1 MDNFRE
7 TTMSASLT
15 AVEQIEFDAL
25 VKAEY
30 QSLGFLLRDT
40 IRVRRDIIGATV
52 SFRKVN
58 QIQAVPTGYLQTVV
72 IQDPGYSQVQAILQK
87 YTAPTAV
94 DTVQELTVNFD
105 AKMENA
111 MLVANAL
118 GRRSDQIIINAFAA
132 DPGEVIL
139 AAGTGM
145 TYEKYT
151 QVIEFFDNNAVP
163 LPERFFAMS
172 AANFRQLL
180 AEDEF
185 VSTFYTQ
192 NRVLDKGFIRE
203 YLGVNVIIIPEM
215 VEGGLPLAGDIRTAF
230 AWHKQS
236 TGMGVGHD
244 FRTEINYLPRE
255 TSWLV
260 NGIFSAGAIVIDN
273 KGLIAIEAD
282 ESV

>member
-1 MDNFRE
+1 
-7 TTMSASLT
+7 MSTSLT
-15 AVEQIEFDAL
+15 AVQQIEFDAL

-40 IRVRRDIIGATV
+40 IRVRRDVIGASV

-72 IQDPGYSQVQAILQK
+72 IQDPGYTQSSAILQK
-87 YTAPTAV
+87 FTAPTAV
-94 DTVQELTVNFD
+94 DSVQELTVNFD

-118 GRRSDQIIINAFAA
+118 GRRSDQIII
-132 DPGEVIL
+132 DSLGVSPGQTIL
-139 AAGTGM
+139 NGGSNM
-145 TYEKYT
+145 TYTKYR
-151 QVIEFFDNNAVP
+151 QVIQFFDNNAVP
-163 LPERFFAMS
+163 LPERFWAMS
-172 AANFRQLL
+172 ASNFASLL
-180 AEDEF
+180 AADQF

-203 YLGVNVIIIPEM
+203 FLGVNVIIIPQM
-215 VEGGLPLAGDIRTAF
+215 QEGGLPLNGVIRKTF

-236 TGMGVGHD
+236 SGMGIGHD

-260 NGIFSAGAIVIDN
+260 NGIFSAGAVTIDN
-273 KGLIAIEAD
+273 KGIIQVDCD
-282 ESV
+282 ETSI

>member
-1 MDNFRE
+1 
-7 TTMSASLT
+7 MSTSLT
-15 AVEQIEFDAL
+15 AVQQIEFDAL

-40 IRVRRDIIGATV
+40 VRVRRDVIGATV

-58 QIQAVPTGYLQTVV
+58 QIQAVATGYLQTVV
-72 IQDPGYSQVQAILQK
+72 IQDPMYSQTPAILQK

-118 GRRSDQIIINAFAA
+118 GRRSDQIIINSLALT
-132 DPGEVIL
+132 PGQTIVDG
-139 AAGTGM
+139 GTNM
-145 TYEKYT
+145 TYTKYT
-151 QVIEFFDNNAVP
+151 DIIQFFDNNAVP
-163 LPERFFAMS
+163 LPERFVAMS
-172 AANFRQLL
+172 ASNFRSLL
-180 AEDEF
+180 AADQF

-192 NRVLDKGFIRE
+192 NRVLDKGFVRE
-203 YLGVNVIIIPEM
+203 YLGINLIIIPQM
-215 VEGGLPLAGDIRTAF
+215 VEGGLPLSGGLIRKTF

-236 TGMGVGHD
+236 TGMGIGHD

-260 NGIFSAGAIVIDN
+260 NGIFSAGAITIDN
-273 KGLIAIEAD
+273 LGIIEVD
-282 ESV
+282 CNENV

>member
-1 MDNFRE
+1 
-7 TTMSASLT
+7 MSTSLT
-15 AVEQIEFDAL
+15 AVQQVEFDAL

-40 IRVRRDIIGATV
+40 VRVRRDVIGSTV

-58 QIQAVPTGYLQTVV
+58 QIQAVATGYLQSVV
-72 IQDPGYSQVQAILQK
+72 IQDPGYTQTSAILQK

-94 DTVQELTVNFD
+94 DSVQELTVNFD

-118 GRRSDQIIINAFAA
+118 GRRSDQIIINSLAVS
-132 DPGEVIL
+132 PGQVI
-139 AAGTGM
+139 AENSQNM
-145 TYEKYT
+145 TYTKYT
-151 QVIEFFDNNAVP
+151 DIIEFFDNNAVP
-163 LPERFFAMS
+163 LPERFVAMS
-172 AANFRQLL
+172 ASNFRSLL
-180 AEDEF
+180 AADQF

-203 YLGVNVIIIPEM
+203 YLGINLIIIPSM
-215 VEGGLPLAGDIRTAF
+215 VEGGLPLSGGLIRKTF

-236 TGMGVGHD
+236 TGMGIGHD

-255 TSWLV
+255 TSWLI
-260 NGIFSAGAIVIDN
+260 NGIFSAGAITIDN
-273 KGLIAIEAD
+273 LGIIEVD
-282 ESV
+282 CNENF

>member
-1 MDNFRE
+1 
-7 TTMSASLT
+7 MSTSLT
-15 AVEQIEFDAL
+15 AVQQIEFDAL

-40 IRVRRDIIGATV
+40 VRVRRDVIGATV

-72 IQDPGYSQVQAILQK
+72 IQDPGYTQTSAILQK

-94 DTVQELTVNFD
+94 DSVQELTVNFD

-118 GRRSDQIIINAFAA
+118 GRRSDQIII
-132 DPGEVIL
+132 DSLGVSPGQTITDG
-139 AAGTGM
+139 GTNM
-145 TYEKYT
+145 TYSKYT
-151 QVIEFFDNNAVP
+151 QAIQFFDNNAVP
-163 LPERFFAMS
+163 LPERFAAMS
-172 AANFRQLL
+172 ASNFQSLL
-180 AEDEF
+180 QADQF

-192 NRVLDKGFIRE
+192 NRVLDKGFVRD
-203 YLGVNVIIIPEM
+203 YLGINMVVIPNM
-215 VEGGLPLAGDIRTAF
+215 AEGGLPFANSPTNTIRQTYF
-230 AWHKQS
+230 WHKQS
-236 TGMGVGHD
+236 TGMGIGHD

-260 NGIFSAGAIVIDN
+260 NGIFSAGAITIDN
-273 KGLIAIEAD
+273 LGIIQINCLE
-282 ESV
+282 

>member
-1 MDNFRE
+1 
-7 TTMSASLT
+7 MSTSLT
-15 AVEQIEFDAL
+15 AVQQVEFDAL

-40 IRVRRDIIGATV
+40 VRVRRDVIGANV

-72 IQDPGYSQVQAILQK
+72 IQDPGYTQASATLQK

-94 DTVQELTVNFD
+94 DSVQELTVNFD

-118 GRRSDQIIINAFAA
+118 GRRSDQIIINSLAVS
-132 DPGEVIL
+132 PGQTIL
-139 AAGTGM
+139 NGGTNM
-145 TYEKYT
+145 NYVKYT
-151 QVIEFFDNNAVP
+151 QAIQFFDNNAVP
-163 LPERFFAMS
+163 LPERFAAMS
-172 AANFRQLL
+172 ASNFQSLL
-180 AEDEF
+180 QEDQF

-192 NRVLDKGFIRE
+192 NRVLDKGFVRD

-215 VEGGLPLAGDIRTAF
+215 QEGGLPFVTANIRKTF
-230 AWHKQS
+230 FWHKQS
-236 TGMGVGHD
+236 TGMGIGHD

-260 NGIFSAGAIVIDN
+260 NGIFSAGAVTIDN
-273 KGLIAIEAD
+273 LGIIEIDCD
-282 ESV
+282 ETA

>member
-1 MDNFRE
+1 
-7 TTMSASLT
+7 MSTSLT
-15 AVEQIEFDAL
+15 AVQQVEFDAL

-40 IRVRRDIIGATV
+40 VRVRRDVIGATV

-58 QIQAVPTGYLQTVV
+58 QIQAVATGYLQTVV
-72 IQDPGYSQVQAILQK
+72 IQDPNYTQTSAILQK

-118 GRRSDQIIINAFAA
+118 GRRSDQILINSLAVS
-132 DPGEVIL
+132 PGSTIAEG
-139 AAGTGM
+139 GTNM
-145 TYEKYT
+145 TYTKYT
-151 QVIEFFDNNAVP
+151 DIIQFFDNNAVP
-163 LPERFFAMS
+163 LPERFVAMS
-172 AANFRQLL
+172 ASNFRSLL
-180 AEDEF
+180 AADQF

-203 YLGVNVIIIPEM
+203 YLGINLIIIPQM
-215 VEGGLPLAGDIRTAF
+215 VEGGLPLSGGLIRKTF

-236 TGMGVGHD
+236 TGMGIGHD

-260 NGIFSAGAIVIDN
+260 NGIFSAGAITIDN
-273 KGLIAIEAD
+273 LGIIEVD
-282 ESV
+282 CNENF

>member
-1 MDNFRE
+1 
-7 TTMSASLT
+7 MSTSLT
-15 AVEQIEFDAL
+15 AVQQIEFDAL

-40 IRVRRDIIGATV
+40 VRVRRDVIGATV

-118 GRRSDQIIINAFAA
+118 GRRSDQIIIDALVLN
-132 DPGEVIL
+132 PGDTIVNG
-139 AAGTGM
+139 GTNM
-145 TYEKYT
+145 TYTKYT
-151 QVIEFFDNNAVP
+151 DIIEFFDNNAVP
-163 LPERFFAMS
+163 LPERFVAMS
-172 AANFRQLL
+172 ASNFRSLL
-180 AEDEF
+180 AADQF

-192 NRVLDKGFIRE
+192 NRVLDKGFVRE
-203 YLGVNVIIIPEM
+203 YLGINVIVIPEM
-215 VEGGLPLAGDIRTAF
+215 VEGGLPLSGGLIRKTF

-236 TGMGVGHD
+236 TGMGIGHD

-273 KGLIAIEAD
+273 LGVIEIDCD
-282 ESV
+282 ENV

>member
-1 MDNFRE
+1 
-7 TTMSASLT
+7 MSTSLT
-15 AVEQIEFDAL
+15 AVQQIEFDAL

-40 IRVRRDIIGATV
+40 VRVRRDVIGATV

-72 IQDPGYSQVQAILQK
+72 IQDPGYNQYQAIMQK

-94 DTVQELTVNFD
+94 DSVQELTVNFD

-118 GRRSDQIIINAFAA
+118 GRRSDQIIIDSLALT
-132 DPGEVIL
+132 PGQTIVDG
-139 AAGTGM
+139 GTNM
-145 TYEKYT
+145 TYAKYT
-151 QVIEFFDNNAVP
+151 KAIQFFDNNAVP
-163 LPERFFAMS
+163 LPERFAAMS
-172 AANFRQLL
+172 ASNFQSLL
-180 AEDEF
+180 QADQF

-192 NRVLDKGFIRE
+192 NRVLDKGFVRD
-203 YLGVNVIIIPEM
+203 YLGVNMIIIPEM
-215 VEGGLPLAGDIRTAF
+215 NEGGLPFTNPPTNTIRKTF
-230 AWHKQS
+230 FWHKQS
-236 TGMGVGHD
+236 TGMGIGHD

-260 NGIFSAGAIVIDN
+260 NGIFSAGAITIDN
-273 KGLIAIEAD
+273 LGIIQINCD
-282 ESV
+282 ETA

>member
-1 MDNFRE
+1 
-7 TTMSASLT
+7 MSTSLT
-15 AVEQIEFDAL
+15 AVQQIEFDAL

-40 IRVRRDIIGATV
+40 VRVRRDVIGSTV

-72 IQDPGYSQVQAILQK
+72 IQDPGYTQYSAILQK

-94 DTVQELTVNFD
+94 DSVQELTVNFD

-118 GRRSDQIIINAFAA
+118 GRRSDQIIINSLAVS
-132 DPGEVIL
+132 PGQTVVDG
-139 AAGTGM
+139 GTNM
-145 TYEKYT
+145 TYFKYT
-151 QVIEFFDNNAVP
+151 QAIQFFDNNAVP
-163 LPERFFAMS
+163 LPERFAAMS
-172 AANFRQLL
+172 ASNFQSLL
-180 AEDEF
+180 QADQF

-192 NRVLDKGFIRE
+192 NRVLDKGFVRD
-203 YLGVNVIIIPEM
+203 YLGINMIVIPNM
-215 VEGGLPLAGDIRTAF
+215 TEGGLPFASPNIRETF
-230 AWHKQS
+230 FWHKQS
-236 TGMGVGHD
+236 TGMGIGHD

-260 NGIFSAGAIVIDN
+260 NGIFSAGAITIDN
-273 KGLIAIEAD
+273 LGIMQINCD
-282 ESV
+282 ELVG

>member
-1 MDNFRE
+1 
-7 TTMSASLT
+7 MSTSLL
-15 AVEQIEFDAL
+15 AVQQVEFDAL

-40 IRVRRDIIGATV
+40 VRVRRDVIGAQV

-72 IQDPGYSQVQAILQK
+72 IQDPGYTQYSATLQK

-94 DTVQELTVNFD
+94 DSVQELTVNFD

-118 GRRSDQIIINAFAA
+118 GRRSDQIIINSLATS
-132 DPGEVIL
+132 PGQTIL
-139 AAGTGM
+139 NGGTNM
-145 TYEKYT
+145 TYAKYT
-151 QVIEFFDNNAVP
+151 QAIQFFDNNAVP
-163 LPERFFAMS
+163 LPERFAAIS
-172 AANFRQLL
+172 ASNFQSLL
-180 AEDEF
+180 QEDQF

-192 NRVLDKGFIRE
+192 NRVLDKGFVRD
-203 YLGVNVIIIPEM
+203 YLGVNIIIIPEM
-215 VEGGLPLAGDIRTAF
+215 VEGGLPLAANIRKTF
-230 AWHKQS
+230 FWHKQS
-236 TGMGVGHD
+236 TGMGIGHD

-260 NGIFSAGAIVIDN
+260 NGIFSAGAITIDN
-273 KGLIAIEAD
+273 LGIIEIDCD
-282 ESV
+282 ES